1 MYNPWRN
8 ALTLV
13 CSPLNGGQEGYEEL
27 IQQDKAMAAFMD
39 SFPSSR
45 AGKLAELEAMQ
56 MAGTTRQNPFGRT
69 SNPDVAPLAFDESQ
83 ARAMWS
89 PGSACIVKS
98 WSCLLCAGI

>member
-8 ALTLV
+8 VLTLAF
-13 CSPLNGGQEGYEEL
+13 SPLSGGQERYEEL
-27 IQQDKAMAAFMD
+27 IQQEKAMTAFMD
-39 SFPSSR
+39 SFPTSR

-56 MAGTTRQNPFGRT
+56 MAGTARQNPFGRT

-89 PGSACIVKS
+89 PCGACIMKS
-98 WSCLLCAGI
+98 